1 MIWKEVLEAERFQR
15 GYLEVDTGM
24 MRYGGP
30 IARMMMGDTNNKFT
44 FVLAWCAQTDSG
56 EGPACARQWE
66 ICEDQ
71 RRLTVEFDYTLTGIP
86 REASDTN
93 SFRFKISG
101 VGNAILLPQGYFGQ
115 TGTILQPVMV
125 RGLVLEHA

>member
-30 IARMMMGDTNNKFT
+30 IARMMMGDSNQRFT
-44 FVLAWCAQTDSG
+44 FILGWCAQKDSG
-56 EGPACARQWE
+56 GGPQCSRMWE
-66 ICEDQ
+66 ICEDP
-71 RRLTVEFDYTLTGIP
+71 RRLTVEFDYMLSGIP

-93 SFRFKISG
+93 SLRFKLPG
-101 VGNAILLPQGYFGQ
+101 CGNAILLPQGYVGQ
-115 TGTILQPVMV
+115 TGVILQPFMV
-125 RGLVLEHA
+125 RGLMLEHA